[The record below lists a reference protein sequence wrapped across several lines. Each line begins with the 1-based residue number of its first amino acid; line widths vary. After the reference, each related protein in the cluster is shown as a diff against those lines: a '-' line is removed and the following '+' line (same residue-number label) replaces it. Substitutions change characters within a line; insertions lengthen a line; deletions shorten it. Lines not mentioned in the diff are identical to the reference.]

1 MKLCDF
7 GLSLPAADCA
17 RLAEGSRRRRRG
29 EEEQPPN
36 AAFPVTEE
44 VKRMAEAANAA
55 REQGRKEAEKT
66 WAAHEASW
74 MQISPGVAAP
84 QDLITNLRLKHGR

>member
-1 MKLCDF
+1 
-7 GLSLPAADCA
+7 
-17 RLAEGSRRRRRG
+17 
-29 EEEQPPN
+29 
-36 AAFPVTEE
+36 
-44 VKRMAEAANAA
+44 MAEAANAA

>member
-1 MKLCDF
+1 MAAE
-7 GLSLPAADCA
+7 PANTAPPP
-17 RLAEGSRRRRRG
+17 RIGEGK
-29 EEEQPPN
+29 QPPN
-36 AAFPVTEE
+36 YAFPVSEE
-44 VKRMAEAANAA
+44 VTRMAEAANAA
-55 REQGRKEAEKT
+55 REQGRKEADKT